1 MAKDD
6 YDVIVY
12 KILVYLY
19 GCLKR
24 KTVFTQAVF
33 DKTIKREQLDDG
45 YLEDVIRMMTTE
57 NLITGTS
64 FAKAWGNKYIMLS
77 DYGDVEIT
85 PAGIHYLKENSSA
98 QKVKE
103 TLLESTDMIA
113 GLIEILAL

>member
-24 KTVFTQAVF
+24 KTVFTQTVF
-33 DKTIKREQLDDG
+33 DRTIKREQLDDG

-57 NLITGTS
+57 NLITRTS
-64 FAKAWGNKYIMLS
+64 FTKAWGNKYIMLS
-77 DYGDVEIT
+77 DYGDMEIT
-85 PAGIHYLKENSSA
+85 PAGIHYLKENSGT

-103 TLLESTDMIA
+103 MLLESTDMIA